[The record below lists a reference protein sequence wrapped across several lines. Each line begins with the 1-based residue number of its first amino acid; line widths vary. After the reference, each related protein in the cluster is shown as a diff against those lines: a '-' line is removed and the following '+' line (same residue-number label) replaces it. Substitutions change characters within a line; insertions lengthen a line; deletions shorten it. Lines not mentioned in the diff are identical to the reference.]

1 MFLKKY
7 IKTILI
13 LFIFLPFKLFAQDNL
28 INISGSIHSGYNLY
42 DNYSFAPYFDKNT
55 NEEFSSVARIIIEGN
70 NYDKLSYEIH
80 AVQAYNYSDVKTGIA
95 GRGLSML
102 SADLGG
108 DRINNADES
117 ANYYI
122 DRANVKFSTEDVDV
136 YLGRLAVSFGKPHF
150 WNLFDYY
157 GSSYLDQ
164 EYKAGIDALKID
176 KAFGSFSGIT
186 AVINEQNVL
195 SSSGSYLENNAAQ
208 SYQWLGANKKIGL
221 LLKGYTNYQ
230 DVDYALLYKREPEG
244 HRLGLEIDGEMG
256 TINLYNEITYLW
268 GSEKI
273 SMPSSY
279 QGNLIKNHFMNVLG
293 ASYHFDNNLDVT
305 AEHLFNEMGDPD
317 NLDASDIRRKNGVST
332 SLNNNLSAIL
342 MSYEFTP
349 LLMSKYDA
357 KLAWGDSSHQHNFS
371 FIKSVTENIDL
382 TIGGQLNFGN
392 RPNGSNWQNP
402 KLQSEYGS
410 LSNIY
415 YLELKRYF

>member
-1 MFLKKY
+1 MLVGSYKK
-7 IKTILI
+7 I
-13 LFIFLPFKLFAQDNL
+13 LFFVLIFYSLQLFAKDFD
-28 INISGSIHSGYNLY
+28 IEVSGNVQSGYKLY
-42 DNYSFAPYFDKNT
+42 DHYSFSPYFDQNKT
-55 NEEFSSVARIIIEGN
+55 QDFSAIARIIFEGVIQDQ
-70 NYDKLSYEIH
+70 YSYELH
-80 AVQAYNYSDVKTGIA
+80 AVQAYNYSNLKTGIG
-95 GRGLSML
+95 GRDISML
-102 SADLGG
+102 SADLSDDWINDT
-108 DRINNADES
+108 DRS
-117 ANYYI
+117 AHSYI
-122 DRANVKFSTEDVDV
+122 DRANIKYSTQNLDFQI
-136 YLGRLAVSFGKPHF
+136 GRLAASFGKPIF

-157 GSSYLDQ
+157 GSAYLGQ

-176 KAFGSFSGIT
+176 KAFGNFSGIT

-195 SSSGSYLENNAAQ
+195 SSSGSYLENNASQ

-382 TIGGQLNFGN
+382 IIGGQLNFGN

-415 YLELKRYF
+415 YLELMQYF

>member
-95 GRGLSML
+95 GRSLSML

-108 DRINNADES
+108 DKINNADES

-122 DRANVKFSTEDVDV
+122 DRANVKFSTENVDI

-164 EYKAGIDALKID
+164 E
-176 KAFGSFSGIT
+176 
-186 AVINEQNVL
+186 
-195 SSSGSYLENNAAQ
+195 
-208 SYQWLGANKKIGL
+208 
-221 LLKGYTNYQ
+221 
-230 DVDYALLYKREPEG
+230 
-244 HRLGLEIDGEMG
+244 
-256 TINLYNEITYLW
+256 
-268 GSEKI
+268 
-273 SMPSSY
+273 
-279 QGNLIKNHFMNVLG
+279 
-293 ASYHFDNNLDVT
+293 
-305 AEHLFNEMGDPD
+305 
-317 NLDASDIRRKNGVST
+317 
-332 SLNNNLSAIL
+332 
-342 MSYEFTP
+342 
-349 LLMSKYDA
+349 
-357 KLAWGDSSHQHNFS
+357 
-371 FIKSVTENIDL
+371 
-382 TIGGQLNFGN
+382 
-392 RPNGSNWQNP
+392 
-402 KLQSEYGS
+402 
-410 LSNIY
+410 
-415 YLELKRYF
+415 